1 MAEPYRFSDP
11 AGLDQRFWHSYVPY
25 AGAEFV
31 TGWRDDRERA
41 CATLP
46 PACPPPA
53 AIGTLPEAA
62 PYDGEAVMEWLWAS
76 LPSGDATAAA
86 AFARLLGRF
95 EVVRKVAPAYH
106 ADFKPVDTAPRGTLA
121 AHVRLA
127 ECFARAHQA
136 DGFLGTL
143 NVLVKAVD
151 TLIALAPG
159 MDDGLKARLHGLIL
173 AERAAIARLGQR
185 IGVGTVLPC

>member
-25 AGAEFV
+25 AGVEFV
-31 TGWRDDRERA
+31 TGWWDDRERA
-41 CATLP
+41 RATLP
-46 PACPPPA
+46 PACPPPVSC
-53 AIGTLPEAA
+53 AILPEAA
-62 PYDGEAVMEWLWAS
+62 PYDGEAVMEWLWVQ
-76 LPSGDATAAA
+76 LPSGNAVATAA
-86 AFARLLGRF
+86 FSRLLGRF
-95 EVVRKVAPAYH
+95 EVVRKVALAYQ

-121 AHVRLA
+121 AHIRLA
-127 ECFARAHQA
+127 ECFARAHHA

-159 MDDGLKARLHGLIL
+159 MDDALKARLHGLIL
-173 AERAAIARLGQR
+173 AERAAIAQLGRR
-185 IGVGTVLPC
+185 IGVGAVLPC